1 MYVSP
6 KTKTIF
12 GLESSAFMPAA
23 FIHTVPSTLGL
34 YQINPITNGISGC
47 QKYEIEVKFHS

>member
-6 KTKTIF
+6 KTKTIL

-34 YQINPITNGISGC
+34 YQINPITKWESGC
-47 QKYEIEVKFHS
+47 QKCEIEVKLS